1 MKRALYAFLAIS
13 AMLAAC
19 GTEQELAAQ
28 SQAETAASSYT
39 ITIVSQ
45 NPSSGV
51 AITVSRAD
59 LYGRASGTTE
69 FTRTYTTG
77 TALSLTAPSSASGA
91 PFQKWQKNGVDLTS
105 STTASITVSAQDRY
119 TAMYGSSSGGSSP
132 TFKILASNDLGMH
145 CACPSF
151 STFMLL
157 PPYNTLRAQVF
168 QTGAGEPSLLGASTQ
183 YKVTYDVLENTDA
196 AMKAD
201 PYFANWIQNSPK
213 IFPGFQPVRADG
225 RIQGLGGATLSGD
238 MEVKTTPAT
247 TYFEKAG
254 IPAYPVVTGTATD
267 IMTDPLG
274 GPQRTPYLTGR
285 IQVVEKATG
294 KVMASDDV
302 TVPVA
307 FGGCCNCHVK
317 LAGAYGKPTTPAGSF
332 ETMGMLHARD
342 ARIDFSKLD
351 PDGDG
356 VGGPIRCSVC
366 HWDPA
371 MGESK
376 APGFATTYPSY
387 KILPGATFTSAD
399 VRTSQYSFSDVL
411 HRFHAQ
417 SSAVLT
423 SYDANIAKNC
433 YDCHPGNNVNCYRDT
448 HTTKTNAS
456 GQQIWC
462 TDCHGDLNQR
472 IAQNQMA
479 NPWSA
484 QTLPTCAQCH
494 GSSYGEKSPGQSGWL
509 NTGIFGKY
517 LNSAGHHGSKVL
529 CSSCHG
535 SPHGL
540 SPSTLA
546 KDNVQNIALQN
557 DARAIGKCTVCHG
570 DQSSTWQVPP
580 HN

>member
-1 MKRALYAFLAIS
+1 MTRRTLAVLIAS
-13 AMLAAC
+13 AATLAC
-19 GTEQELAAQ
+19 GGATDGGMSETTQAAR
-28 SQAETAASSYT
+28 SPGGT
-39 ITIVSQ
+39 
-45 NPSSGV
+45 PS
-51 AITVSRAD
+51 
-59 LYGRASGTTE
+59 
-69 FTRTYTTG
+69 
-77 TALSLTAPSSASGA
+77 
-91 PFQKWQKNGVDLTS
+91 
-105 STTASITVSAQDRY
+105 
-119 TAMYGSSSGGSSP
+119 
-132 TFKILASNDLGMH
+132 FKILASNDLGMH

-168 QTGAGEPSLLGASTQ
+168 QTGSLDPVLLGASSQ
-183 YKVTYDVLENTDA
+183 YKVTYDVVENSDA
-196 AMKAD
+196 GLKAD
-201 PYFANWIQNSPK
+201 PYFANWIQNAPK
-213 IFPGFQPVRADG
+213 LFPGFAPVRADG
-225 RIQGLGGATLSGD
+225 RIQGLTGATLSGD
-238 MEVKTTPAT
+238 MELKTTAAT

-254 IPAYPVVTGTATD
+254 IPAYPVVTGTSTD

-274 GPQRTPYLTGR
+274 GPKRTPYLTGR
-285 IQVVEKATG
+285 IKVVETATG
-294 KVMASDDV
+294 NVMASDDV

-317 LAGAYGKPTTPAGSF
+317 LAGEYGKPTTPAGSF

-342 ARIDFSKLD
+342 AGIDFSKLD

-371 MGESK
+371 MGESQ
-376 APGFATTYPSY
+376 APGFASVYPNY
-387 KILPGATFTSAD
+387 QILAGATFTKAD
-399 VRTSQYSFSDVL
+399 VRVSQYSFSDVL

-448 HTTKTNAS
+448 HTQKTNAS
-456 GQQIWC
+456 GQPIWC

-479 NPWSA
+479 QPWSER
-484 QTLPTCAQCH
+484 TLPTCGQCH
-494 GSSYGEKSPGQSGWL
+494 GPKYGELSSTDPNSLKL
-509 NTGIFGKY
+509 GIFGKY
-517 LNSAGHHGSKVL
+517 LNSSGHKFDKVL

-540 SPSTLA
+540 NPSTLA

-557 DARAIGKCTVCHG
+557 DSRAIGVCNTCHTG
-570 DQSSTWQVPP
+570 KSASWGVPP
-580 HN
+580 H